1 MTHSA
6 KYSFNKN
13 ILCHF
18 HLRYAGPIGVEIE
31 HYCIAVTAELWS
43 VTKSHTSAGTSPAPP
58 TLWQLTTLGRMR
70 YRAYSHLGCKL
81 TSVGGHSD
89 AGIAAVNLEARFLST
104 EHGGGGGEAIREG
117 EDAVTTVHSTLPFLL
132 LQDPHK
138 EPDPQP
144 LHMSNSKSGMC
155 GQQTQHKDRLLN
167 ISSLITEGS
176 LLVVIKIHKLATR
189 VSVNTEISAS
199 FIAAEFN
206 HMYTLCFGLWHEP
219 KD

>member
-104 EHGGGGGEAIREG
+104 EHGAGGGEKKPSEKERMQSPLFIPLCLFYFSKILTRSLTPSPCTCLTQNQECVANRR
-117 EDAVTTVHSTLPFLL
+117 ST
-132 LQDPHK
+132 K
-138 EPDPQP
+138 T
-144 LHMSNSKSGMC
+144 GC
-155 GQQTQHKDRLLN
+155 
-167 ISSLITEGS
+167 
-176 LLVVIKIHKLATR
+176 
-189 VSVNTEISAS
+189 
-199 FIAAEFN
+199 
-206 HMYTLCFGLWHEP
+206 
-219 KD
+219 

>member
-58 TLWQLTTLGRMR
+58 TLWQLTTLGRMH

-89 AGIAAVNLEARFLST
+89 AGIAAVIWWPRSQIFEHRARGGW
-104 EHGGGGGEAIREG
+104 GGGKKPSEKERMQSPLFVPLCLFYFSKILTRSLTPSPCTCLTQNQECVANRR
-117 EDAVTTVHSTLPFLL
+117 STKTGCWIFLP
-132 LQDPHK
+132 
-138 EPDPQP
+138 
-144 LHMSNSKSGMC
+144 
-155 GQQTQHKDRLLN
+155 
-167 ISSLITEGS
+167 SSL
-176 LLVVIKIHKLATR
+176 
-189 VSVNTEISAS
+189 
-199 FIAAEFN
+199 
-206 HMYTLCFGLWHEP
+206 
-219 KD
+219 KDPCWL

>member
-89 AGIAAVNLEARFLST
+89 AGIAAVIWWPRSQIFEHRARR
-104 EHGGGGGEAIREG
+104 GGGRSHQRRRGCSHHCSFHFTFFTSPR
-117 EDAVTTVHSTLPFLL
+117 
-132 LQDPHK
+132 
-138 EPDPQP
+138 
-144 LHMSNSKSGMC
+144 
-155 GQQTQHKDRLLN
+155 
-167 ISSLITEGS
+167 SSQGAWPPA
-176 LLVVIKIHKLATR
+176 LAH
-189 VSVNTEISAS
+189 V
-199 FIAAEFN
+199 
-206 HMYTLCFGLWHEP
+206 
-219 KD
+219 